1 MLPFLQVRN
10 MWKRF
15 NPNPK
20 GLIVGDCTVR
30 AICAVTGRDWYSVH
44 EELCDLAR
52 DMADMPSSDR
62 VWWELLRQY
71 GFEWRRM
78 IDQCP
83 ECYTVRDFAED
94 HPKGLYVLGPPNHAV
109 AVIDGDY
116 WDSWNSGSTVPSYY
130 LTNEED

>member
-1 MLPFLQVRN
+1 
-10 MWKRF
+10 
-15 NPNPK
+15 
-20 GLIVGDCTVR
+20 
-30 AICAVTGRDWYSVH
+30 
-44 EELCDLAR
+44 
-52 DMADMPSSDR
+52 
-62 VWWELLRQY
+62 
-71 GFEWRRM
+71 M

-130 LTNEED
+130 LTTEED